1 MVNIGMVWLRSKPS
15 LTFTERAGS
24 SILVENQWLLQ
35 RGEVGFRF
43 FLTIRLLFLTKL
55 IGWMD
60 KV

>member
-1 MVNIGMVWLRSKPS
+1 MVNIGMVWLGSKPS

-24 SILVENQWLLQ
+24 SILVENQWHYK
-35 RGEVGFRF
+35 REGGFRF

>member
-35 RGEVGFRF
+35 RGGRLDLDF
-43 FLTIRLLFLTKL
+43 FNH
-55 IGWMD
+55 
-60 KV
+60 